1 MSEQQSG
8 NGGFAKAFVP
18 GLGLGLV
25 IGAFVGATLPPI
37 LSGKKLPA
45 PNPNAVSGPR
55 EREEFPAPA
64 EDPAAEAPGEDGV
77 PAGEEP
83 VEEQP
88 EQPPPGGAGEGSEGG
103 GDDGGGE
110 DSGGTGGGG
119 GSGAEA
125 SGLGW
130 SGGVARAGLPRLSRV
145 RAGQSRHL
153 ATDIYH

>member
-18 GLGLGLV
+18 GLVLGLV

-88 EQPPPGGAGEGSEGG
+88 EQPGGEQPEQTPPGGAGEGSGEGTG
-103 GDDGGGE
+103 EPGDC
-110 DSGGTGGGG
+110 SGG
-119 GSGAEA
+119 
-125 SGLGW
+125 
-130 SGGVARAGLPRLSRV
+130 
-145 RAGQSRHL
+145 
-153 ATDIYH
+153 